1 MASTPI
7 LMSGLIGLSNNVLFA
22 VKLAIRRY
30 MLTFGFAFW
39 LWAFLFARIPLAV
52 IQDLV
57 GLDSRPFVLI
67 NLISV
72 GIAAFII
79 FDKGLATHRVLL
91 SRWMLI
97 GVGAFVGFWLIYL
110 LRLLF
115 DSYIIPI
122 EFFQSSFALVKSFV
136 NTTLVPIVCLPLIL
150 SVSPNRYSLDL
161 CVGLGSLSV
170 LSGEIAYVTRP
181 VVDRLFDTRFSF
193 EDLNPIPA
201 GYSSASLVILGIL
214 ILFLGRHYLQRSDA
228 FWCRTNAIFA
238 ILVGLWGI
246 QLSQTR
252 SAFLSIIPMFI
263 FCLYAL
269 WLARRELGWLFSGG
283 LALFIALC
291 APLVVGLLGRGI
303 SSDPSVVGRL
313 ILIKESFH
321 LIIQHPFLGTGF
333 QSQGLLKSVAEPLPL
348 WYPHNLFLETYLIG
362 GLFLLLLLL
371 MFISIVLKQG
381 SICLRSH
388 DFQDHDS
395 LMLSAVFFLWV
406 QAFIHSL
413 FSGHLALIPGFW
425 VGGMIVIILGSQKLS
440 VQYD

>member
-1 MASTPI
+1 
-7 LMSGLIGLSNNVLFA
+7 MSGLIGLNNNVLFV

-30 MLTFGFAFW
+30 ILQFGFAIW

-52 IQDLV
+52 IQHLV

-97 GVGAFVGFWLIYL
+97 GVGTFVGFWLVYL
-110 LRLLF
+110 SRLLF

-122 EFFQSSFALVKSFV
+122 EFFQSPFVLVKSFV
-136 NTTLVPIVCLPLIL
+136 NTTLIPIVCLPLIL
-150 SVSPNRYSLDL
+150 SVRPNRYSLDL

-170 LSGEIAYVTRP
+170 LSGEIAYVTRQGA
-181 VVDRLFDTRFSF
+181 DRIFYTRFGF
-193 EDLNPIPA
+193 EDLNAIPA
-201 GYSSASLVILGIL
+201 GHSSASLVILGIL

-228 FWCRTNAIFA
+228 FWCRTNAILA

-252 SAFLSIIPMFI
+252 SAFLSIIPVFI

-269 WLARRELGWLFSGG
+269 WLVRRELGWLFSGG
-283 LALFIALC
+283 LALFTVLC
-291 APLVVGLLGRGI
+291 APKVAGVLGRGVP
-303 SSDPSVVGRL
+303 SDPSVVGRL
-313 ILIKESFH
+313 IRFKESFH
-321 LIIQHPFLGTGF
+321 LITQHPFLGTGF
-333 QSQGLLKSVAEPLPL
+333 QSQAMLKSLPEPASH

-371 MFISIVLKQG
+371 MFISIVLKKG

-425 VGGMIVIILGSQKLS
+425 VGGMIIIILGSQKLS